1 VTTFNNKIVKI
12 VCIKNN
18 FLEENFGIKFFFSTT
33 KCYMGVISAF
43 QWLVGTE
50 PFPAGDSAQ
59 REKSYISDSLFFPRV
74 ICRTPTKQSN
84 RVSSLPA
91 AAGSAAAAALHNG
104 GGATKLLNGAAAAGT
119 NGVSSSDE
127 DMDTN

>member
-1 VTTFNNKIVKI
+1 
-12 VCIKNN
+12 
-18 FLEENFGIKFFFSTT
+18 LQENFVIKFYFATT

-43 QWLVGTE
+43 Q
-50 PFPAGDSAQ
+50 F
-59 REKSYISDSLFFPRV
+59 RV

>member
-1 VTTFNNKIVKI
+1 VLLVSFSGWGIPVLNHFQLVIRH
-12 VCIKNN
+12 
-18 FLEENFGIKFFFSTT
+18 EERNIRILMVSFPVFF
-33 KCYMGVISAF
+33 
-43 QWLVGTE
+43 
-50 PFPAGDSAQ
+50 
-59 REKSYISDSLFFPRV
+59 
-74 ICRTPTKQSN
+74 RTPTKQSN

-91 AAGSAAAAALHNG
+91 AAGSAAAAAALHNG